1 VKTKVEIRPL
11 LTFDCEAASVDKR
24 LVSSAAAAGVI
35 HRFGGCKMSSL
46 TVVLQPAD
54 CARQSVQFLYA
65 HSPAV
70 DTACAA
76 AAAACRLLSEV
87 VQTFQYNGIPFRD
100 LDIPV
105 IRSCGQSAAPTS
117 KSRPDATD
125 YLLGRYKYSY

>member
-1 VKTKVEIRPL
+1 
-11 LTFDCEAASVDKR
+11 
-24 LVSSAAAAGVI
+24 
-35 HRFGGCKMSSL
+35 MSSL

-87 VQTFQYNGIPFRD
+87 VQTFQYNGIPFQSYVHVDSLLRQLPN
-100 LDIPV
+100 LD
-105 IRSCGQSAAPTS
+105 Q
-117 KSRPDATD
+117 
-125 YLLGRYKYSY
+125 